1 VLEIRWFI
9 EYHVPTVDWLDS
21 SAQRARSDSL
31 EETPLVAARK
41 KNDSDAE
48 TISLQQEDDTEG
60 KHAAEK
66 SSEEPPQ
73 KVFIIQV
80 GAFRSLAAAMN
91 LMKGLREKGYDVYLD
106 GRILPNLGL
115 MHRVRIR
122 GYASAA
128 AARADAERLNKEE
141 GLDSIVIT
149 SAQGAR
155 SDSLQARKVTVAQRK
170 SLYNKKVRRKRGV
183 PLSNQARNYPTW
195 DISFRWGH
203 FVIHPMLRNY
213 RSDLRKKVM
222 MPTWIFEPC
231 RM

>member
-1 VLEIRWFI
+1 VESPAIQQPQRTK
-9 EYHVPTVDWLDS
+9 ETAADDTTVDWLDS

-60 KHAAEK
+60 KNAAEK

-106 GRILPNLGL
+106 GRILPNLG
-115 MHRVRIR
+115 
-122 GYASAA
+122 
-128 AARADAERLNKEE
+128 RL
-141 GLDSIVIT
+141 
-149 SAQGAR
+149 
-155 SDSLQARKVTVAQRK
+155 
-170 SLYNKKVRRKRGV
+170 
-183 PLSNQARNYPTW
+183 
-195 DISFRWGH
+195 
-203 FVIHPMLRNY
+203 
-213 RSDLRKKVM
+213 
-222 MPTWIFEPC
+222 C
-231 RM
+231 